1 MKFISTSILLITILS
16 VVNPISANAVESIRV
31 GAVLSTTG
39 PAGFLG
45 DPELKTMELY
55 IKKINS
61 EGGVLGRNLELV
73 SYDDGSNA
81 SKANSFT
88 KRLIYSDK
96 VDFIIGGTT
105 TGSSL
110 SMIPL
115 IEKAGIPFVSLAGA
129 VAIVEPVHKWIFKI
143 SHTDRMAAEKV
154 FEDAKKHGITK
165 MALISETSG
174 FGQSG
179 RKEALSAA
187 KKFGIE
193 ILVDETYGQKDTDV
207 TPQLM
212 RIKTN
217 PAIQAVLVF
226 GIGQGPTTVTKN
238 YRQLSLKP
246 PIYQSHGVASNE
258 FIRLVGTAGE
268 GVRLPTPAL
277 LVVGELSN
285 SDKQKPILAAYKM
298 TYEQQYKEKASTF
311 GGYAYDALMFVVN
324 GIKLANST
332 DKELVRSAI
341 EKTNGY
347 VSTAGV
353 VHMSATDHLGL
364 DSSAFKMVEIKN
376 GKFQI
381 RK

>member
-1 MKFISTSILLITILS
+1 MKQATISTLMIAIISMMT
-16 VVNPISANAVESIRV
+16 PISSHALESIRV

-39 PAGFLG
+39 PAAFLG
-45 DPELKTMELY
+45 EPELKTVELY
-55 IKKINS
+55 IKKINA
-61 EGGVLGRNLELV
+61 EGGVLGRNLELI
-73 SYDDGSNA
+73 SYDDGSDAN
-81 SKANSFT
+81 KANSFT
-88 KRLIYSDK
+88 KRLIESDK
-96 VDFIIGGTT
+96 VDFIVGGTT

-110 SMIPL
+110 SMMPL

-154 FEDAKKHGITK
+154 FEDAKKRGFTK

-179 RKEALSAA
+179 HKEALAAA
-187 KKFGIE
+187 KKIGIE

-207 TPQLM
+207 TPQLT
-212 RIKTN
+212 RIKMN

-238 YRQLSLKP
+238 YRQLGLKA
-246 PIYQSHGVASNE
+246 PIYQSHGVASSE
-258 FIRLVGTAGE
+258 FARLVGAAGE
-268 GVRLPTPAL
+268 GVRLPSPAL
-277 LVVGELSN
+277 LVVGELPN
-285 SDKQKPILAAYKM
+285 SDKRKPILSAYKAA
-298 TYEQQYKEKASTF
+298 YEQQYKEDASTF
-311 GGYAYDALMFVVN
+311 GGYAYDALMFLVN
-324 GIKLANST
+324 GIKVANST
-332 DKELVRSAI
+332 DKELVRTAI

-347 VSTAGV
+347 ISTAGI

-364 DSSAFKMVEIKN
+364 DSSAFQMVEIKN

-381 RK
+381 AK

>member
-1 MKFISTSILLITILS
+1 MKITTISTLIVAMLS
-16 VVNPISANAVESIRV
+16 VVDPISAIAVEPIRV
-31 GAVLSTTG
+31 GAILSTTG
-39 PAGFLG
+39 PAAFLG
-45 DPELKTMELY
+45 EPELKTVELY
-55 IKKINS
+55 IKKINA

-73 SYDDGSNA
+73 SYDDGSDA
-81 SKANSFT
+81 IKANSFT
-88 KRLIYSDK
+88 KRLIESDK
-96 VDFIIGGTT
+96 VDFIVGGTT

-110 SMIPL
+110 SMMPL

-154 FEDAKKHGITK
+154 FEDAKKRGFTK

-179 RKEALSAA
+179 RKEALAVA

-207 TPQLM
+207 TPQLT

-217 PAIQAVLVF
+217 PSIQAVLVF

-238 YRQLSLKP
+238 YRQLGLKP
-246 PIYQSHGVASNE
+246 QIYQSHGVASNE
-258 FIRLVGTAGE
+258 FVRLVGSAGE

-277 LVVGELSN
+277 LVVGELSS

-298 TYEQQYKEKASTF
+298 TYEQRYKEEASTF

-353 VHMSATDHLGL
+353 VHMSAKDHLGL
-364 DSSAFKMVEIKN
+364 DSSAFQMVEIKN

-381 RK
+381 AK